1 MPVDWLQLGVAGGA
15 LAAMLMMVRALMRHQ
30 EKQQTE
36 VLTFFANHMSAVV
49 DTQERVAIVLERLTT
64 EIKTMRY
71 ELRSIGAVDSRVKT
85 E

>member
-1 MPVDWLQLGVAGGA
+1 MDWLQLGVAGGA

-71 ELRSIGAVDSRVKT
+71 ELRSIGVVHSRVKT

>member
-1 MPVDWLQLGVAGGA
+1 VDWLQLGVAGGA